1 MAENKIIKIPRS
13 LIHNLSL
20 NKKRVVAFAA
30 IIASNWSGTD
40 YESLVK
46 YSLYSGFRGKDGV
59 INQFKELVRSFFDA
73 GYFTKSDRG
82 IIYIDQEEQFAIVYY
97 SEFQKILQ
105 LRTKC
110 KTDGHR
116 LNHAHVLLLLSYI
129 RLYMN
134 YKKGKPVYYSN
145 LLIRIS
151 KNTGLSVR
159 SISSCLKILEELDII
174 HNEELPRYKDDNGGW
189 HSNVRIFVN
198 MKLYGTISYDWHR
211 EVLRSVKLLRTNQ
224 EINRRT

>member
-1 MAENKIIKIPRS
+1 MAEDKIIKVPRS

-20 NKKRVVAFAA
+20 NEKRVVAFAS
-30 IIASNWSGTD
+30 IITSDWSGEN

-59 INQFKELVRSFFDA
+59 INQYKELVRSFFDA
-73 GYFTKSDRG
+73 GYFTESNGG
-82 IIYIDQEEQFAIVYY
+82 IIYIDQDEQFGIIYY

-105 LRTKC
+105 LRTQC
-110 KTDGHR
+110 KTNGQR

-134 YKKGKPVYYSN
+134 YQKGKPVYYSN

-151 KNTGLSVR
+151 ENIGLSVR
-159 SISSCLKILEELDII
+159 SISSCLKILEELGII
-174 HNEELPRYKDDNGGW
+174 HNEELPRYKDKDGGW

-198 MKLYGTISYDWHR
+198 MKLYGIISYDWHR
-211 EVLRSVKLLRTNQ
+211 EALRSARLLRANQ
-224 EINRRT
+224 VD